1 MYIIAIR
8 EEEGRRAC
16 PVVTWQVAGEKLI
29 SVKNNP
35 NNSYDIMDLV

>member
-8 EEEGRRAC
+8 EEEGRRVC